1 MCAGKGREGERELV
15 IECTGVQGVDVRESS
30 EMMPELTF
38 QRMTM
43 IKPGEEARKCCLWIE
58 LQVQT
63 QRRARKY
70 NSVPMIDT

>member
-1 MCAGKGREGERELV
+1 MCVGKGERELV
-15 IECTGVQGVDVRESS
+15 IECAGVLVIGEGS

-43 IKPGEEARKCCLWIE
+43 IKPGEEARRCCLWIE
-58 LQVQT
+58 LQVPT
-63 QRRARKY
+63 QRSTRKY